1 MKEAEPMLQTRLRA
15 LARSY
20 PRQYWFLMIGMLI
33 NTTGMGMIWPFLTIY
48 LRQTLGIPLSTVTAL
63 LSFDSLM
70 SIVATFIAGP
80 VSDKFGRKGVMVLSL
95 GMMGVVYVAMS
106 AVTQL
111 WLFALLMGLRGLFVP
126 LYRIGAD
133 AMVADMIPDRQR
145 ADAYSLLRTV
155 NNIGVAVGPSLGGF
169 VAAASYTAAFLG
181 ASSCLLFFSLFVLF
195 TMKET
200 LTSEQR
206 HGQAAG
212 QARLGYGHILRDKTF
227 LLVILS
233 LTMVGMGSSLVFV
246 LIGVYGKENFAISE
260 SQIGFLMAVNA
271 MMVIFFQ
278 VLVTRI
284 TKRFSPLP
292 VLMVGALFYA
302 VGIGAISLGSTAWQ
316 FAICMAV
323 LTIGELIVS
332 PTSTSLTANLAPP
345 EMRGRYM
352 SFYWLA
358 WSISHGA
365 GPLVGGLIYDQI
377 APRTMWLGGAAWCVL
392 GALVFLG
399 LTRQMRRRVQQ
410 QETAA

>member
-1 MKEAEPMLQTRLRA
+1 
-15 LARSY
+15 
-20 PRQYWFLMIGMLI
+20 
-33 NTTGMGMIWPFLTIY
+33 
-48 LRQTLGIPLSTVTAL
+48 
-63 LSFDSLM
+63 
-70 SIVATFIAGP
+70 
-80 VSDKFGRKGVMVLSL
+80 
-95 GMMGVVYVAMS
+95 
-106 AVTQL
+106 
-111 WLFALLMGLRGLFVP
+111 
-126 LYRIGAD
+126 
-133 AMVADMIPDRQR
+133 MVADMIQDHQR

-169 VAAASYTAAFLG
+169 VAAASYTAAFIG

-200 LTSEQR
+200 LAPDQR
-206 HGQAAG
+206 TGSKSG
-212 QARLGYGHILRDKTF
+212 NRDLGYGHILRDKTF

-332 PTSTSLTANLAPP
+332 PTSTSLTANLAPL

-365 GPLVGGLIYDQI
+365 GPLVGGLIYDRITPQ
-377 APRTMWLGGAAWCVL
+377 AMWLGGALWCVL
-392 GALVFLG
+392 GALVFLL
-399 LTRQMRRRVQQ
+399 LTRHVRRSQ
-410 QETAA
+410 AAEPAAA

>member
-1 MKEAEPMLQTRLRA
+1 MLQNRLRT
-15 LARSY
+15 LFRSY

-48 LRQTLGIPLSTVTAL
+48 LRQTLNIPLSTVTAL
-63 LSFDSLM
+63 LTLDSLM

-80 VSDKFGRKGVMVLSL
+80 ISDRFGRKGVMVLSL
-95 GMMGVVYVAMS
+95 GMMGAVYVVMS
-106 AVTQL
+106 AATQL
-111 WLFALLMGLRGLFVP
+111 WLFAVLMGLRGLFVP

-133 AMVADMIPDRQR
+133 AMVADMIQDHQR

-169 VAAASYTAAFLG
+169 VAAASYTAAFIG

-200 LTSEQR
+200 LAPDQR
-206 HGQAAG
+206 TGSKSG
-212 QARLGYGHILRDKTF
+212 NRDLGYGHILRDKTF

-332 PTSTSLTANLAPP
+332 PTSTSLTANLAPL

-365 GPLVGGLIYDQI
+365 GPLVGGLIYDRITPQ
-377 APRTMWLGGAAWCVL
+377 AMWLGGALWCVL
-392 GALVFLG
+392 GALVFLL
-399 LTRQMRRRVQQ
+399 LTRHVRRSQADAP
-410 QETAA
+410 AAA